1 MDVRNSVITMAAIN
15 KIMIVDDNPIDHM
28 ITKYILKHNF
38 AIEDIMVMECA
49 EAALFFLSEHQQDI
63 TELPELIILD
73 LDMPGVNGFEFLERF
88 SKLNVHLIKN
98 CNVVVLTGSDV
109 IADLEKI
116 KANQFVTELIRKP
129 LSKNALIEL
138 M

>member
-1 MDVRNSVITMAAIN
+1 MAIRN

-38 AIEDIMVMECA
+38 AVEDVTVMESA
-49 EAALFFLSEHQQDI
+49 EAALFFLTERQHNI

-73 LDMPGVNGFEFLERF
+73 LDMPGVNGFGFLERF
-88 SKLNVHLIKN
+88 SRLNKQLIKK

-109 IADLEKI
+109 TADLEKI
-116 KANQFVTELIRKP
+116 KANQFVTELISKP
-129 LSKNALIEL
+129 LSRNALSEL
-138 M
+138 I